1 MAFLHDDL
9 MDLLLDALSTD
20 GTRLDLC
27 SAEPTT
33 YTEATSTY
41 TRGNKTSITYN
52 APANGDTS
60 GRKVMTVA
68 ITGLVGTSTG
78 NATHWAITDPVGS
91 KLLATGPLASSPVA
105 ITTSSTY
112 SIASFKAL
120 EIEDPA

>member
-9 MDLLLDALSTD
+9 MDTLLTELSTD

-68 ITGLVGTSTG
+68 ITGLTGTSTG
-78 NATHWAITDPVGS
+78 NATHWAITDPVGT
-91 KLLATGPLASSPVA
+91 KLLATGALASSPVS
-105 ITTSSTY
+105 ITNASTY

-120 EIEDPA
+120 EIEDPS